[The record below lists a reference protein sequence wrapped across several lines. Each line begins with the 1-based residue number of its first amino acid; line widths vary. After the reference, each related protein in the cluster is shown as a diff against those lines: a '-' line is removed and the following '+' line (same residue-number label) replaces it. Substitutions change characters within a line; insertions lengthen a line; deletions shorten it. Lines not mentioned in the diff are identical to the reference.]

1 MEFRRT
7 AAPPGKKLVPF
18 FSHCRYGLKLETSK
32 AKETKAALE
41 KRKEARV
48 DESKF
53 RYMPRNMQISFRI

>member
-1 MEFRRT
+1 MGE
-7 AAPPGKKLVPF
+7 KNF